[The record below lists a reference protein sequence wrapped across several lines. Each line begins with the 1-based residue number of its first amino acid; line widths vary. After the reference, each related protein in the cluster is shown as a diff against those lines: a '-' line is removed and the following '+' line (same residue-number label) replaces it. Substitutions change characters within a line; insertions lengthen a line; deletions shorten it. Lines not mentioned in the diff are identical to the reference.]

1 MPEHVPA
8 GDAPLADEPIGV
20 EVTDRELAY
29 AGAVWDIV
37 RETFVLPES
46 PQPLTR
52 DVLSHSGAVGI
63 AALDDD
69 NRILLIQQYRH
80 PIATRDWEVP
90 AGLRDVAGEAP
101 WRTAAREL
109 GEEADLQARDWWTLA
124 DLAPTPG
131 GSSELIRIY
140 LARGI
145 SALPEAQRTPREGEE
160 SGIVPRWVP
169 LDEAVEAVLAGRIRN
184 AAAQLAILHADHAR
198 RRGFTGL
205 RPSDDPWPAV
215 PAPYRT

>member
-1 MPEHVPA
+1 
-8 GDAPLADEPIGV
+8 
-20 EVTDRELAY
+20 
-29 AGAVWDIV
+29 
-37 RETFVLPES
+37 
-46 PQPLTR
+46 
-52 DVLSHSGAVGI
+52 GI

-69 NRILLIQQYRH
+69 DRILLIQQYRH

-140 LARGI
+140 LAR
-145 SALPEAQRTPREGEE
+145 
-160 SGIVPRWVP
+160 VPRWVR
-169 LDEAVEAVLAGRIRN
+169 LDGAVESALAGSVRN

>member
-69 NRILLIQQYRH
+69 ARILLIQQYRH

-131 GSSELIRIY
+131 GS
-140 LARGI
+140 
-145 SALPEAQRTPREGEE
+145 
-160 SGIVPRWVP
+160 
-169 LDEAVEAVLAGRIRN
+169 
-184 AAAQLAILHADHAR
+184 
-198 RRGFTGL
+198 
-205 RPSDDPWPAV
+205 
-215 PAPYRT
+215 

>member
-1 MPEHVPA
+1 MED
-8 GDAPLADEPIGV
+8 GSY
-20 EVTDRELAY
+20 T
-29 AGAVWDIV
+29 
-37 RETFVLPES
+37 
-46 PQPLTR
+46 
-52 DVLSHSGAVGI
+52 
-63 AALDDD
+63 
-69 NRILLIQQYRH
+69 
-80 PIATRDWEVP
+80 
-90 AGLRDVAGEAP
+90 
-101 WRTAAREL
+101 
-109 GEEADLQARDWWTLA
+109 A

-145 SALPEAQRTPREGEE
+145 SALPEAQRTAREGEE

-169 LDEAVEAVLAGRIRN
+169 LDEAVEAVLAGSVRN